1 MFAFMYMFLYS
12 ARKLQLYNKMEEYKK
27 GFSSLPS
34 KVNEKINN
42 LKINKFVKDALA
54 SGKTDD

>member
-1 MFAFMYMFLYS
+1 MYMFLYS

-27 GFSSLPS
+27 GFSSLPIE
-34 KVNEKINN
+34 VNEKINN